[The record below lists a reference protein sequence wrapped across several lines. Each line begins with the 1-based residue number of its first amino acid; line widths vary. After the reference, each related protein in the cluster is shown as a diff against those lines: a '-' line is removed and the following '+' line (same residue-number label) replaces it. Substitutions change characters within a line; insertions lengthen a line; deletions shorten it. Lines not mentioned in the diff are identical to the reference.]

1 MIGFPSVGKSTL
13 LTSITDTESLV
24 AAYEFTTLTCIPG
37 VINYNEAKI
46 QLLDL
51 PGIIEGASEGKG
63 RGPQV
68 IAVAKSSDLV
78 LMVLDANKAE
88 EHKVKI
94 SRELEKV
101 GIRLNRKPPQ
111 IQITPTKFG
120 GCRLNST
127 KALTHLNEKVV
138 KNILAEYKLHNVDV
152 LIHDD
157 STVDDLIDVIEG
169 NRKYVKCLY
178 CYNKIDNI
186 SLEEVNMLAH
196 LPNTV
201 PISCNLKLNFDGL
214 L

>member
-63 RGPQV
+63 RGRQV